1 MLECFMLEPHF
12 EFVVILGHLRVFYHK
27 PQKIWLE
34 AWGKEEMLLLA
45 DGILKY
51 QYS

>member
-1 MLECFMLEPHF
+1 MLESFMLEPHF
-12 EFVVILGHLRVFYHK
+12 RYVVILGHLLMFYHE

-34 AWGKEEMLLLA
+34 AWGKAEMWLLA

-51 QYS
+51 QYP